1 MFLLRTLP
9 LLFLVLVAYNILA
22 FAGATILPGFES
34 MHKFLLTEV
43 GGIALVADRWSILWQ
58 DVFIAAGLVA
68 LFFEI
73 VRSTGFG
80 KSAIINHMMSMGVF
94 VIALM
99 EFLLA
104 PGFTNS
110 TFFLLTLMAL
120 IDVVGGFTVSIITA
134 RRDIGVAGGAGVL
147 DQM

>member
-1 MFLLRTLP
+1 MFLLRMLP
-9 LLFLVLVAYNILA
+9 LLLFVVVAYNVLA
-22 FAGATILPGFES
+22 FGGVSVVPGFES
-34 MHKFLLTEV
+34 MERFLLSEA
-43 GGIALVADRWSILWQ
+43 GRISLVAGPWSILWQ
-58 DVFIAAGLVA
+58 DVFLAAALIA

-80 KSAIINHMMSMGVF
+80 KSAIFNHMFSMGVF
-94 VIALM
+94 VVSLM

-104 PGFTNS
+104 KGFTTS
-110 TFFLLTLMAL
+110 TFFLITLMTL

-134 RRDIGVAGGAGVL
+134 RRDIGIAGGAGVL